1 MESIKIQ
8 DVRELCQRGA
18 LRAFAKGGGVYLED
32 TATGE
37 SVRLDNRPE
46 KASTTPRQEPERRS
60 RVERMFGSRE
70 TWNTNQPDDDQGP
83 YKGFL
88 LVKCEECGEVKAF
101 CAKRETYGFKC
112 SCGYE
117 TALEKLRPV
126 FMHCKCGK
134 TFRYKTNMTAETF
147 SHTCLSCKAP
157 VDLEM
162 NKKKTAYVTVGERR

>member
-1 MESIKIQ
+1 MSGDGWAGKLAGRKPQIPPLNIRAAHKRGFIYESCIHGDHRKQ
-8 DVRELCQRGA
+8 C
-18 LRAFAKGGGVYLED
+18 
-32 TATGE
+32 
-37 SVRLDNRPE
+37 PH
-46 KASTTPRQEPERRS
+46 
-60 RVERMFGSRE
+60 
-70 TWNTNQPDDDQGP
+70 TNQYL

-157 VDLEM
+157 VDLEL
-162 NKKKTAYVTVGERR
+162 NKKQTAYVTVGERR